1 MDELTEADV
10 WKIEQIHSDWIEFE
24 VAGEDDSL
32 LALCADD
39 IELWP
44 PNAQPRLGRAAV
56 SAQMAH
62 GTTRIHSIEVTDR
75 RIRGSNEI
83 AYLTASYK
91 TMFSSA
97 EDSTPRQALGSHL
110 WILRK
115 RAGTWVVTL
124 VSWSLWT
131 VPPFPGLLSRLR
143 LPTLE
148 PHPEKRRFFSNNELR
163 LRRPS

>member
-24 VAGEDDSL
+24 VAGEDDNL

-44 PNAQPRLGRAAV
+44 PDAQPLLGRAAV
-56 SAQMAH
+56 SAQMAPR
-62 GTTRIHSIEVTDR
+62 TTRIHGIEITDR

-91 TMFSSA
+91 TTFSSA

-115 RAGTWVVTL
+115 RAGTWAVTL
-124 VSWSLWT
+124 VSWSLW
-131 VPPFPGLLSRLR
+131 GRAQ
-143 LPTLE
+143 
-148 PHPEKRRFFSNNELR
+148 
-163 LRRPS
+163 